1 MNDGSGG
8 AVHIPV
14 MLNEVL
20 EVLGA
25 TRGGMF
31 LDCTFGGGGHTRAL
45 LDAHPDTWVVA
56 LDRDARAIER
66 GRSWASAYGDR
77 LELVHSPYSAA
88 LERVSFR
95 GFDGVLADLGMS
107 TDQLREGRGFSFA
120 DQTTLDMRMDETS
133 GISAQEF
140 LNTASERE
148 IYLVLARGGVGSTA
162 RQLARVLISK
172 RPYSNAQELAE
183 VVRGSQLGKRSAS
196 RVHPAT
202 VVFQALRMHVNQEL
216 QEIESLLE
224 AVPVL
229 VKKGGKLGV
238 ITFHSIEDKLVA
250 HTMRGWESAGT
261 YPASW
266 RGPRDQKRLGVVSPK
281 KPIAPSD
288 EEVER
293 NAASRSARL
302 RVFEFS
308 E

>member
-1 MNDGSGG
+1 MTESNGG

-14 MLNEVL
+14 LLAEVL

-25 TRGGMF
+25 KRGGMY

-66 GRSWASAYGDR
+66 GRGWAEKYGDR
-77 LELVHSPYSAA
+77 LELVHTPYSDV
-88 LERVSFR
+88 LQQVSFR

-107 TDQLREGRGFSFA
+107 TDQLREERGFSFA
-120 DQTTLDMRMDETS
+120 DQSALDMRMDETT
-133 GISAQEF
+133 GMSAQEF
-140 LNTASERE
+140 LNTASERD
-148 IYLVLARGGVGSTA
+148 IYIALARGGVGSTA
-162 RQLARVLISK
+162 RQLARVFVAK
-172 RPYSNAQELAE
+172 RPFVSAQELAE
-183 VVRGSQLGKRSAS
+183 VVRGSQLGKRSVS

-202 VVFQALRMHVNQEL
+202 VVFQALRMHVNKEL
-216 QEIESLLE
+216 EEIEALLD
-224 AVPVL
+224 AVPVI
-229 VKKGGKLGV
+229 VKKGGKLAI
-238 ITFHSIEDKLVA
+238 ITFHSVEDKLVA
-250 HTMRGWESAGT
+250 NTMRGWESAGT

-266 RGPRDQKRLGVVSPK
+266 RGPRDEKRIGAVSPK
-281 KPIAPSD
+281 KPIVPSD
-288 EEVER
+288 EEVSC

>member
-1 MNDGSGG
+1 MTELSGG

-14 MLNEVL
+14 LLNEVL

-25 TRGGMF
+25 GRGGMY

-66 GRSWASAYGDR
+66 GRGWAAKYGDR
-77 LELVHSPYSAA
+77 LELVHTPYSDV
-88 LERVSFR
+88 LQKVSFR

-107 TDQLREGRGFSFA
+107 TDQLREERGFSFA
-120 DQTTLDMRMDETS
+120 DQSALDMRMDETT
-133 GISAQEF
+133 GMSAQEF
-140 LNTASERE
+140 LNTAAERE
-148 IYLVLARGGVGSTA
+148 IFIALARGGVGTTA
-162 RQLARVLISK
+162 RQLARVLVSK
-172 RPYSNAQELAE
+172 RPFASAQELAE
-183 VVRGSQLGKRSAS
+183 VVRGSQLGKRAVS

-216 QEIESLLE
+216 QEIETLLE

-229 VKKGGKLGV
+229 VKNGGKLAV
-238 ITFHSIEDKLVA
+238 ITFHSIEDRLVA
-250 HTMRGWESAGT
+250 NTMRGWESAGT

-266 RGPRDQKRLGVVSPK
+266 RGPRDQKRIGMVSPK
-281 KPIAPSD
+281 KPIVPSD
-288 EEVER
+288 EEVSR

-302 RVFEFS
+302 RVFEFVQ
-308 E
+308 

>member
-1 MNDGSGG
+1 MSQVSGE

-14 MLNEVL
+14 LLHEVL
-20 EVLGA
+20 ETLGA
-25 TRGGMF
+25 GQGGMF

-66 GRSWASAYGDR
+66 GKSWAARYGER
-77 LELVHSPYSAA
+77 LELVHTPYSDV
-88 LERVSFR
+88 LQQVSFR

-120 DQTTLDMRMDETS
+120 DQSTLDMRMDETR
-133 GISAQEF
+133 GMSAQEF

-148 IYLVLARGGVGSTA
+148 IYIALARGGVGTTA
-162 RQLARVLISK
+162 RQLARVIVSK
-172 RPYSNAQELAE
+172 RPFATAQELAE
-183 VVRGSQLGKRSAS
+183 VVRSSQLGKRAAS

-216 QEIESLLE
+216 QEIETLLE
-224 AVPVL
+224 AVPAL

-238 ITFHSIEDKLVA
+238 ITFHSIEDRLVA
-250 HTMRGWESAGT
+250 NTMRGWESAGT

-266 RGPRDQKRLGVVSPK
+266 RGPRDEKRLGVVSPK
-281 KPIAPSD
+281 KPIVPSD
-288 EEVER
+288 EEVTR

-302 RVFEFS
+302 RVFEFAL
-308 E
+308 